1 MSRRILLVIVGVL
14 SSFCTLSDAQ
24 VKYNLSG
31 PQTGFDLEVSE
42 GKITGHAG
50 ISHFYVDPLTSS
62 GKTFLRLSMPGAF
75 IAGEPGMPGL
85 PVFSKLVEAD
95 TANSYQLTIAALDS
109 TVINLEEAFSSG
121 WIFPV
126 QLPAIKN
133 QAGVPDTIA
142 DISPEYLASG
152 QAAPPLAAISDEGR
166 MRGIQLARV
175 QFSPFRYD
183 PEQKKLTVYHQVTFS
198 LIPEHYSGT
207 AGELRSARFRRSMSG
222 VVMQKDPGELKRI
235 VQDEPVTMVI
245 LSDTI
250 FRDALQ
256 PLVDWKRLKGFRV
269 IEAYTADPQV
279 GKTSAS
285 IREYLSGL
293 YHNPPPGLA
302 PPSYLL
308 IAGDVEHV
316 PLSQSVGQVTD
327 LYYTTFDGPD
337 DYLPEMFHG
346 RISVKDELQL
356 THVINK
362 ILMYERYEF
371 PDPSFLDR
379 TILIAGY
386 DASYAPVH
394 GNGQINYA
402 AGYYFNE
409 SKGINAKVHLH
420 PQAASLDAEIRQ
432 EISLGAA
439 LVNYTGHGEHYGWL
453 DPALRMEHIDEMEN
467 QYRFGLMIGNGCS
480 TNQFSRTDGDCFAEA
495 ILKLEDR
502 GAIGYIGCT
511 NDSYWDEDFYWSVG
525 VGSITSDP
533 LYEATTHGYYDKLF
547 HLGDEAVEDWS
558 PSLGEMIFAG
568 NMTVQQSTSARK
580 KYYWEIYQLMGDPS
594 LVPWFTTPGNE
605 VVTHP
610 SVIPANAR
618 YISVQASPYDY
629 VAVSS
634 GGELL
639 HAAHTDMSGMVYLP
653 LPATD
658 QPGEL
663 VLVVT
668 GDLRQPYIDT
678 IMRGSSA
685 NGYLELAGYQLAN
698 ESVEQDGIIS
708 PGENFSLDLQLLN
721 SSDSVVRP
729 GSLVLGCAS
738 GFVEI
743 PDPVI
748 SIGAVQPGETVT
760 LNGVFRIRMNGAPAN
775 MTSFTL
781 SLERNDDV
789 NSNRMFLRE
798 SVRAPRLASS
808 GVRWEDRSY
817 GNGNGIP
824 EPGEQLLFSWD
835 MRNEGGYRSDSV
847 SLQLTDMSGA
857 IFDTFQPLTFG
868 TISAGNTKTF
878 HLAAKLNEHAGSEAA
893 MRLPLSATD
902 QRYAVSDTLTFVPG
916 RHLEDFSTGDLSRFH
931 WMNGAVG
938 WIADNST
945 FSGGPYS
952 LKSGPISHSQATSLK
967 IELYL
972 LQADTISF
980 RYRVSSEKGYD
991 FLRFFIDGV
1000 LVKRWSGFVDW
1011 EQGIFPIDS
1020 GQHVLEWRYD
1030 KDSNTTRGEDAA
1042 WIDDVVFPAGVFTAR
1057 DIGILKPLHP
1067 LTSRSLG
1074 AGEPISVQVINTGE
1088 DTIQQFTLAYKSGE
1102 GDWSEIP
1109 FDEILAPG
1117 QLAELNLPA
1126 ALDLSDFATYN
1137 FSVTVDAD
1145 GDTYP
1150 GNNRINWEASHYVF
1164 PDIAVGMLG
1173 IDSLASEYVQ
1183 LNLEIENRGNIP
1195 AETLLY
1201 RLYLNEH
1208 MKRDSVDVLLEPGDS
1223 RQISVS
1229 LIDAGMGLGEGW
1241 YDYLFVA
1248 DADSVPGNN
1257 SVEGTVYWNV
1267 LSVEREEQESF
1278 RIFPNPVMNE
1288 FTIHIPGAMQQ
1299 LSHIAFYDLNGRLV
1313 YRDAFP
1319 GTQRTYRAGEVF
1331 SREGMYVL
1339 RISGQGGEVLFSG
1352 KVRVEQLPGR

>member
-1 MSRRILLVIVGVL
+1 MNRRRLLMIAGVL
-14 SSFCTLSDAQ
+14 VSFYTQVEAQ
-24 VKYNLSG
+24 VKFNLSG

-50 ISHFYVDPLTSS
+50 ISHFYVDLHTIS
-62 GKTFLRLSMPGAF
+62 GKTFIRLSLPGAF
-75 IAGEPGMPGL
+75 VAGEPGMPGL

-109 TVINLEEAFSSG
+109 TVINMEEAFSSC
-121 WIFPV
+121 WILPV
-126 QLPAIKN
+126 QPPAIKN
-133 QAGVPDTIA
+133 QAGIPDTIV
-142 DISPEYLASG
+142 DISPEYLAFG
-152 QAAPPLAAISDEGR
+152 QEALPLAGISHEGH

-183 PEQKKLTVYHQVTFS
+183 PEQKKLTVYHEVAFS
-198 LIPEHYSGT
+198 LIPEHYSGS
-207 AGELRSARFRRSMSG
+207 AGGLRSARFRRSMSG
-222 VVMQKDPGELKRI
+222 VVMDDGRGELKRI
-235 VQDEPVTMVI
+235 VQDEPVTMVM
-245 LSDTI
+245 LSDTT

-256 PLVDWKRLKGFRV
+256 PLVEWKKLKGFRV
-269 IEAYTADPQV
+269 IEAYTTDPQV
-279 GKTSAS
+279 GNTAAS
-285 IREYLSGL
+285 IREFMSGL
-293 YHNPPPGLA
+293 YHDPPPGMT

-316 PLSQSVGQVTD
+316 PVSQPVGQVTD
-327 LYYTTFDGPD
+327 LYYTTFDGPE

-346 RISVKDELQL
+346 RISVKNELQL

-379 TILIAGY
+379 SILIAGY

-402 AGYYFNE
+402 ASYYFND

-420 PQAASLDAEIRQ
+420 PQAATLDAEIRQ

-495 ILKLEDR
+495 ILKLENR

-525 VGSITSDP
+525 VGLITSDP

-580 KYYWEIYQLMGDPS
+580 KYYWEIYQVMGDPS

-605 VVTHP
+605 AVTHP
-610 SVIPANAR
+610 SLVPATAR
-618 YISVQASPYDY
+618 NISVQASPYDY

-639 HAAHTDMSGMVYLP
+639 HAAHTDMSGMVYLR
-653 LPATD
+653 LPETD

-678 IMRGSSA
+678 IMRGSPA
-685 NGYLELAGYQLAN
+685 NGYLELTGYQLAN

-708 PGENFSLDLQLLN
+708 PGENFSLDLQILN
-721 SSDSVVRP
+721 SSDNVVLP
-729 GSLVLGCAS
+729 GSLVLDCAS
-738 GFVEI
+738 GFMEI
-743 PDPVI
+743 QNPVV
-748 SIGAVQPGETVT
+748 STGVVQPGETVT
-760 LNGVFRIRMNGAPAN
+760 LNGVFRIRLKGAPAN
-775 MTSFTL
+775 MTSFTF
-781 SLERNDDV
+781 SLERADDIS
-789 NSNRMFLRE
+789 SNRMFLGE
-798 SVRAPRLASS
+798 SVRAPLLSSS

-835 MRNEGGYRSDSV
+835 MRNDGGYRSDSV

-857 IFDTFQPLTFG
+857 LFNTFQPLTFG
-868 TISAGNTKTF
+868 TIPAGAAKTF
-878 HLAAKLNEHAGSEAA
+878 QLAAKLDEHAGSEAVT
-893 MRLPLSATD
+893 RLPFSATD
-902 QRYAVSDTLTFVPG
+902 KRYAVSDTLTFVPG
-916 RHLEDFSTGDLSRFH
+916 SHLEDFSTGDLSRFH
-931 WMNGAVG
+931 WMNGSAG
-938 WIADNST
+938 WIADSST

-952 LKSGPISHSQATSLK
+952 MRSGTISHSQATSLK
-967 IELYL
+967 IEVRLP
-972 LQADTISF
+972 QDDTISF

-991 FLRFFIDGV
+991 FLSFFIDGV
-1000 LVKRWSGFVDW
+1000 LVKRWSGYVDW
-1011 EQGIFPIDS
+1011 KQGSFPIDS

-1042 WIDDVVFPAGVFTAR
+1042 WIDDVVFPPGVFTAR
-1057 DIGILKPLHP
+1057 DVGILKPLHP
-1067 LTSRSLG
+1067 LNSRSLG
-1074 AGEPISVQVINTGE
+1074 AGEPISVLVINTGK
-1088 DTIQQFTLAYKSGE
+1088 DTIQHFTLAYKSGE
-1102 GDWSEIP
+1102 GDWSEIT
-1109 FDEILAPG
+1109 FNEILVPG
-1117 QLAELNLPA
+1117 QMAELTLPA
-1126 ALDLSDFATYN
+1126 ALDLSGFATYN
-1137 FSVTVDAD
+1137 FSVSADAG

-1150 GNNRINWEASHYVF
+1150 GNNTMNWAASHYMF

-1173 IDSLASEYVQ
+1173 IDSLASEVVH
-1183 LNLEIENRGNIP
+1183 LDLEIENLGNIP
-1195 AETLLY
+1195 AETLY
-1201 RLYLNEH
+1201 YHLYLNEH
-1208 MKRDSVDVLLEPGDS
+1208 VKRDSVDVLLEPGES
-1223 RQISVS
+1223 RQIAVT
-1229 LIDAGMGLGEGW
+1229 LIDTGMGLGEGW

-1267 LSVEREEQESF
+1267 LSVEREEQENF
-1278 RIFPNPVMNE
+1278 RIFPNPVMNQ
-1288 FTIHIPGAMQQ
+1288 FTILIPGALRQP
-1299 LSHIAFYDLNGRLV
+1299 SHIAFFDLNGRLV
-1313 YRDAFP
+1313 YRDAFS
-1319 GTQRTYRAGEVF
+1319 GTQKTYRAGEVF

-1339 RISGQGGEVLFSG
+1339 RVTVAGGKILYSV
-1352 KVRVEQLPGR
+1352 KVRVEQFPGK

>member
-1 MSRRILLVIVGVL
+1 MIAAVLV
-14 SSFCTLSDAQ
+14 SSYIQLDAQ
-24 VKYNLSG
+24 VKFNLSG

-50 ISHFYVDPLTSS
+50 ISHFYVDLHTIS
-62 GKTFLRLSMPGAF
+62 GKTFLRFSMPESF
-75 IAGEPGMPGL
+75 LAGEPGMPGL
-85 PVFSKLVEAD
+85 PVFSRLVAAD
-95 TANSYQLTIAALDS
+95 TANGYRLAITALDS
-109 TVINLEEAFSSG
+109 TVIDMEAAFSSG
-121 WIFPV
+121 WVLPV
-126 QLPAIKN
+126 QLPALKN
-133 QAGVPDTIA
+133 QDGFPDTIV
-142 DISPEYLASG
+142 DISAEYLASG
-152 QAAPPLAAISDEGR
+152 RAMKPLAGISHEGR

-183 PEQKKLTVYHQVTFS
+183 PVQKKLTVYHQATFS
-198 LIPEHYSGT
+198 LIPERYTGT
-207 AGELRSARFRRSMSG
+207 ADELRSARFRRSMSG
-222 VVMQKDPGELKRI
+222 VVMDEDPGELKRI

-245 LSDTI
+245 VSDTI

-279 GKTSAS
+279 GNTAAS

-327 LYYTTFDGPD
+327 LYYTTFDGPE

-346 RISVKDELQL
+346 RISVKDHTQL
-356 THVINK
+356 THVIDK
-362 ILMYERYEF
+362 ILMYEKYEF

-379 TILIAGY
+379 SILIAGY

-402 AGYYFNE
+402 ASYYFNE
-409 SKGINAKVHLH
+409 NQGVDARVFYH

-453 DPALRMEHIDEMEN
+453 DPVFRMEHIDEMEN

-480 TNQFSRTDGDCFAEA
+480 TNQFSRTAGDCFAEA

-525 VGSITSDP
+525 VGAITAEPS
-533 LYEATTHGYYDKLF
+533 YEATTFGYYDKLF
-547 HLGDEAVEDWS
+547 HLGNEMVEDWS

-580 KYYWEIYQLMGDPS
+580 KYYWEIYQVMGDPS

-610 SVIPANAR
+610 SAVPANAR
-618 YISVQASPYDY
+618 NISVQASPYDY

-639 HAAHTDMSGMVYLP
+639 HAAHADMSGMVYLQ
-653 LPATD
+653 LPATG

-678 IMRGSSA
+678 IARGSSA

-708 PGENFSLDLQLLN
+708 PGESISLDLQLLN
-721 SSDSVVRP
+721 SSDSLVQP
-729 GSLVLGCAS
+729 GSLVLDCAS

-743 PDPVI
+743 TDPLV

-760 LNGVFRIRMNGAPAN
+760 LDGAFRIRLQGSPAD
-775 MTSFTL
+775 MTSFML
-781 SLERNDDV
+781 SVKRVGDTGN
-789 NSNRMFLRE
+789 NRMYLRE
-798 SVRAPRLASS
+798 SVRAPRLES
-808 GVRWEDRSY
+808 GGVKWEDRSF

-835 MRNEGGYRSDSV
+835 MRNVGGYRSDSV
-847 SLQLTDMSGA
+847 SMQLTDVSGA
-857 IFDTFQPLTFG
+857 LFNTFQPITFG
-868 TISAGNTKTF
+868 TISAGTTKTF
-878 HLAAKLNEHAGSEAA
+878 HLAAKLDEHPGSEAA
-893 MRLPLSATD
+893 TRLPFSASD
-902 QRYAVSDTLTFVPG
+902 QRYTLIDTVTFVPG
-916 RHLEDFSTGDLSRFH
+916 SHLEDFSTGDLSRFH
-931 WMNGAVG
+931 WMNGSAG
-938 WIADNST
+938 WIADSST
-945 FSGGPYS
+945 FSGGPWS
-952 LKSGPISHSQATSLK
+952 LKSGTISHSQATSLK
-967 IELYL
+967 IEVRL

-991 FLRFFIDGV
+991 FLGFFIDGV
-1000 LVKRWSGFVDW
+1000 LVKRWSGYLDW
-1011 EQGIFPIDS
+1011 EQVSFPIDS
-1020 GQHVLEWRYD
+1020 GQQVLEWRYY

-1067 LTSRSLG
+1067 LNSRSLG
-1074 AGEPISVQVINTGE
+1074 TEEPIRVLVINTGE
-1088 DTIQQFTLAYKSGE
+1088 DTIQHFTLAHKSGE
-1102 GDWSEIP
+1102 EAWSEIT
-1109 FDEILAPG
+1109 FNEMLVPG
-1117 QLAELNLPA
+1117 QMEELKLPA
-1126 ALDLSDFATYN
+1126 ALDLSGFATYS
-1137 FSVTVDAD
+1137 FSVTADAD

-1150 GNNRINWEASHYVF
+1150 GNNTMHWDASHYEF
-1164 PDIAVGMLG
+1164 PDLAVGMLG
-1173 IDSLASEYVQ
+1173 IDSLASEVVQ
-1183 LNLEIENRGNIP
+1183 LNLEIENQGNIP
-1195 AETLLY
+1195 AGTLY
-1201 RLYLNEH
+1201 YHLYLDEY
-1208 MKRDSVDVLLEPGDS
+1208 MKRDSVDVLLDPGGS
-1223 RQISVS
+1223 RQVSVVM
-1229 LIDAGMGLGEGW
+1229 INAGMGLEKGW

-1257 SVEGTVYWNV
+1257 SVGGTVYWNV
-1267 LSVEREEQESF
+1267 LSVESEEQESF

-1288 FTIHIPGAMQQ
+1288 FTIRVPGAMQQ
-1299 LSHIAFYDLNGRLV
+1299 SLHITFFDLSGRPV
-1313 YRDAFP
+1313 YRDVFS
-1319 GTQRTYRAGEVF
+1319 GTEKTYRAGEVF
-1331 SREGMYVL
+1331 SRQGMYVL
-1339 RISGQGGEVLFSG
+1339 RISGNNEEILYSG